1 MAGLISGVA
10 LIACSAGCA
19 SGGARLDFAALD
31 YRSIDPPAAKFTT
44 LRPDRCYWWQEEDG
58 RVVIAMQHFGPSLLF
73 GKAGDFLFQLSLD
86 LEGLP
91 AGRARDYVVERRELR
106 ALARLGPAHVRFT
119 SLRGIVAL
127 YREPGD
133 RLRGAFRLMVA
144 RDVSQI
150 LGGWG
155 RASNVLI
162 LGEFTAVQ
170 DAARGRSIRDATES
184 QGWEREPEEGAVIQ
198 VEPSEVF
205 SPGAE

>member
-1 MAGLISGVA
+1 MV
-10 LIACSAGCA
+10 AGCGA
-19 SGGARLDFAALD
+19 GGARLDFAALD
-31 YRSIDPPAAKFTT
+31 YRTIDPPAAKFTT
-44 LRPDRCYWWQEEDG
+44 LRPDRCYWWQEEHG
-58 RVVIAMQHFGPSLLF
+58 RVVVAMQHYGPSLLF

-106 ALARLGPAHVRFT
+106 ALARLGPAQVRFT

-127 YREPGD
+127 YRERNN
-133 RLRGAFRLMVA
+133 RLRGTFRLLVA

-162 LGEFTAVQ
+162 LGEFTAVC
-170 DAARGRSIRDATES
+170 DAERGRAIRDATES
-184 QGWEREPEEGAVIQ
+184 QGWDREPEEGAVIQ
-198 VEPSEVF
+198 IEPVEAFTPR
-205 SPGAE
+205 GD